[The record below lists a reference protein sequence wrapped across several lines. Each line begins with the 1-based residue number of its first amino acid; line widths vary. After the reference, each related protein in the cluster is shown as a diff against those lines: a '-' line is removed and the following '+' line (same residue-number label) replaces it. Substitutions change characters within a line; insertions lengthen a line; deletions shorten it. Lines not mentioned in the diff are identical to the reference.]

1 MDLLAPSHL
10 IIILLVALVVF
21 GPKKL
26 PELGRGLGRGMR
38 DFKDAMSGDDDAIR
52 RREAADEAAQEA
64 AGISAA
70 PAAVTASSAVASEPV
85 IAQPTAHPVDITSPV
100 VASPQSVSD
109 SLGVA
114 QEVTG
119 AQSAADFYAS
129 AEEPLLSP
137 PAAPPVH
144 EPIQDVVIEEP
155 MHDEPVD
162 HDPAE
167 AGPYGFALEDS
178 DEPVPAPAAAP
189 ETPERPSAPASN
201 V

>member
-10 IIILLVALVVF
+10 IIILIVALVVF

-52 RREAADEAAQEA
+52 RREAADEAAQHA
-64 AGISAA
+64 ATIAGA
-70 PAAVTASSAVASEPV
+70 PAAVTATSAVASEPI
-85 IAQPTAHPVDITSPV
+85 IAPPAAVAVDITSPA

-119 AQSAADFYAS
+119 AQSAADFYAD
-129 AEEPLLSP
+129 ADEPLLSP
-137 PAAPPVH
+137 PSAPPV
-144 EPIQDVVIEEP
+144 EEP
-155 MHDEPVD
+155 VLLSEHLGPVAPD
-162 HDPAE
+162 VA
-167 AGPYGFALEDS
+167 
-178 DEPVPAPAAAP
+178 VPAPASAP
-189 ETPERPSAPASN
+189 EPPERPSTPAAT

>member
-10 IIILLVALVVF
+10 IIILIVALVVF

-52 RREAADEAAQEA
+52 RREAADEAAQHA
-64 AGISAA
+64 ATIGGAA
-70 PAAVTASSAVASEPV
+70 AAVTAASAVATEPI
-85 IAQPTAHPVDITSPV
+85 IAPPAAVAVDITSPA

-119 AQSAADFYAS
+119 AQSAADFYAG
-129 AEEPLLSP
+129 ADEPLLSP
-137 PAAPPVH
+137 PSAPPV
-144 EPIQDVVIEEP
+144 EEEP
-155 MHDEPVD
+155 EDEPVLLSE
-162 HDPAE
+162 HLGHLAPEVA
-167 AGPYGFALEDS
+167 A
-178 DEPVPAPAAAP
+178 PAPAPAP
-189 ETPERPSAPASN
+189 EAPERPSAPATN
-201 V
+201 A